1 MRHKRRDTGGIKPA
15 ERKVFEYEVESLDM
29 EGRGI
34 ARRDEKVAF
43 ISGALPYETVR
54 AEVTRSKPDYDME
67 HTTKVLKRS
76 TSHVLPNCKCFGI

>member
-34 ARRDEKVAF
+34 ARRDEKVVF

-54 AEVTRSKPDYDME
+54 AEVTRSKPNYDMAQ
-67 HTTKVLKRS
+67 TTEGLKPS
-76 TSHVLPNCKCFGI
+76 A